1 MVVLNVHTAE
11 TLLIYCILFHFL
23 CAGNILI
30 ADIHEQR
37 FAQQFLKNAKSSLAE
52 LFVMC

>member
-1 MVVLNVHTAE
+1 MVVLNVYTAE

-23 CAGNILI
+23 CPDNILI

-37 FAQQFLKNAKSSLAE
+37 FAQPFLKNAKPSLAE
-52 LFVMC
+52 LFVAC